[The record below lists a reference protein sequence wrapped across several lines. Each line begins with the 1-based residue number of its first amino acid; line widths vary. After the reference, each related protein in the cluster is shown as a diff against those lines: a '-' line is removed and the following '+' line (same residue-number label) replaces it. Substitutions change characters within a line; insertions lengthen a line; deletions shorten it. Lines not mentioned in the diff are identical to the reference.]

1 MLVGNLSKKKL
12 DVFGT
17 IFAKF
22 LADPSSLFVI
32 SSDFCHWGSRFSYT
46 HTLGNDVPIYE
57 SIENLDRQ
65 GMSLIE
71 DLDADGFAAYLQHT
85 ENTICGRYPIRLLLQ
100 ACRQLVDK
108 DKTLIV
114 CRFTRYAQSSKAL
127 TIRDSSVSYASAY
140 FTIEPAGTL

>member
-12 DVFGT
+12 DVFGA
-17 IFAKF
+17 IFAKY

-46 HTLGNDVPIYE
+46 HTPGNDVPIYQ
-57 SIENLDRQ
+57 SIESLDRQ

-71 DLDADGFAAYLQHT
+71 DLDGDGFAAYLQHT
-85 ENTICGRYPIRLLLQ
+85 ENTICGRNPILLLLQ
-100 ACRQLVDK
+100 SCRNLVDE
-108 DKTLIV
+108 DKVLIV
-114 CRFTRYAQSSKAL
+114 CRFTHYAQSSKAL

-140 FTIEPAGTL
+140 FTVEPSGTL